1 MPRGRCPHRL
11 GTPRNHFGS
20 TPEPGRTGASRCYV
34 DAYGWSRG
42 CRTGARARQGEGP
55 RARRDAAPAHRPAI
69 RAAVSLA
76 LLGLAV
82 VALVLLVPGL
92 ADAIQVAAAVV
103 AAAVPIAVWAAGG
116 SRAQPGGSVADP
128 PGTEPEAPVRD
139 SAVDRSD
146 GRPRRS
152 RRGPPVR

>member
-1 MPRGRCPHRL
+1 MLRGRIWLERRVPHR
-11 GTPRNHFGS
+11 S
-20 TPEPGRTGASRCYV
+20 PGAAGGGA
-34 DAYGWSRG
+34 
-42 CRTGARARQGEGP
+42 GARGET
-55 RARRDAAPAHRPAI
+55 RRPPTGRRI
-69 RAAVSLA
+69 RAAVGLA

-103 AAAVPIAVWAAGG
+103 AAAVPIAVWAVGG

-139 SAVDRSD
+139 SAVDR
-146 GRPRRS
+146 
-152 RRGPPVR
+152 